1 MDDRCQ
7 VCSKEWQE
15 RYNLACQ
22 RFDRQIQICTAITV
36 VSSIITLF
44 CIIITACCV
53 VATHRFINQ
62 FEYVEETLIE
72 QDGDGQNIAVI
83 NSERSS
89 KHGAEN

>member
-1 MDDRCQ
+1 MDRCD

-22 RFDRQIQICTAITV
+22 RFDRQIQICTTV
-36 VSSIITLF
+36 TLIAVIISMF
-44 CIIITACCV
+44 CIIIAACCLF
-53 VATHRFINQ
+53 ATHNFINK

-83 NSERSS
+83 N
-89 KHGAEN
+89 N